1 MPLDMYQEANR
12 DRWDEKVPFHLTATS
27 FYDIPG
33 FIGGGIAL
41 PSLEVQELGDVKG
54 KTLLH
59 LQCHIGLDT
68 LSWARLGAE
77 VTGIDFSGP
86 AVAAAEQ
93 LSLDSGVPGR
103 FVLAELY
110 ESPDILKERFDIVYT
125 GVGALCWL
133 PNIRDW
139 AGVVSAFLNPAGVFY
154 MLEFHPVLWA
164 LDDERGDAELVLKYP
179 YFEAADPNRWDD
191 PADYANPAARLQHSV
206 SYEWNHSLGEIVTAL
221 VEAGLII
228 EFVNEHQFSN
238 VANLP
243 GMVQGSD
250 GWWRLQN
257 RPERLP
263 LMYSLKAR
271 KPA

>member
-1 MPLDMYQEANR
+1 MPLGKYQEANR
-12 DRWDEKVPFHLTATS
+12 DSWDERVPHHLAVSS

-33 FIGGGIAL
+33 FIGGGNAL

-77 VTGIDFSGP
+77 VTGVDFSEP
-86 AVAAAEQ
+86 AIAAAQ
-93 LSLDSGVPGR
+93 KLSQDSGVPGR
-103 FVLAELY
+103 FIVSELY
-110 ESPDILKERFDIVYT
+110 DAPAILKERFDIVYT

-133 PNIRDW
+133 PNIHDW
-139 AGVVSAFLNPAGVFY
+139 ARVVSAFLNPAGTFY
-154 MLEFHPVLWA
+154 ILEFHPVLWA
-164 LDDERGDAELVLKYP
+164 LDDERSDTELVLKHP
-179 YFEAADPNRWDD
+179 YFEVTEPNRWDD
-191 PADYANPAARLQHSV
+191 PTDYANPAARLQHSI

-221 VEAGLII
+221 VEAGLVI
-228 EFVNEHQFSN
+228 EFVHEHQASI

-243 GMVQGSD
+243 FMVRGDD
-250 GWWRLQN
+250 GWWLLPDHQ
-257 RPERLP
+257 ERLP
-263 LMYSLKAR
+263 LMYSLRAR